1 MSEIILNDNCKI
13 FNGKFQD
20 YIKNIKDIKD
30 YIHIVT
36 DPPYN
41 INFKYNSYEDNLT
54 DEEYIEMISEFQEFP
69 IAIIHYPEESMKY
82 FVPSLGV
89 PDEVLVW
96 AYNSNLP
103 NRQHRLVNI
112 YNMNVDFNAVK
123 QPYKNPKD
131 KRVKKLI
138 ENGSVGTRMYD
149 WFTDIQM
156 VKNVSK
162 DKFHPCPIPI
172 QLMERI
178 ILLTTQEG
186 DIVFDPFM
194 GSGTTG
200 VAALKNNR
208 RFIGCEFDK
217 KYFDIA
223 KDRLEEILHI
233 KS

>member
-1 MSEIILNDNCKI
+1 MAKCNYKI
-13 FNGKFQD
+13 YNGKFQD
-20 YIKNIKDIKD
+20 FMDSMPND
-30 YIHIVT
+30 IHIVT

-41 INFKYNSYEDNLT
+41 IKFKYNTYEDNLT
-54 DEEYIEMISEFQEFP
+54 DDEYIEMISEFQNYP

-82 FVPSLGV
+82 FVPSLGI

-103 NRQHRLVNI
+103 NRQHRLINI
-112 YNMNVDFNAVK
+112 YNMDVDFKAVK

-138 ENGSVGTRMYD
+138 ENGSEGTRMYD

-178 ILLTTQEG
+178 ILLTTKEG
-186 DIVFDPFM
+186 DTIFDPFM

-200 VAALKNNR
+200 LAALKNNR
-208 RFIGCEFDK
+208 NFIGCEMDK

-223 KDRLEEILHI
+223 KQRLDDFLENNTYI
-233 KS
+233 